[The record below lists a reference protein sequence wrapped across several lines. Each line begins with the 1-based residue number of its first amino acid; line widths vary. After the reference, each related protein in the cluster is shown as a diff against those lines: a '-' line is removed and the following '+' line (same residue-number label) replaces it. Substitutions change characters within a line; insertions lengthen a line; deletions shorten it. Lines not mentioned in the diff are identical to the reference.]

1 MAFFLMRVCKDF
13 PLECPPLP
21 LIRNGHH
28 TGKNAGP
35 FVPGLSVTYNCEPGY
50 LLLGAKTIH
59 CLSSGD
65 WRQIKGVGIWRGLV
79 GCEGQS
85 RAMWSLLQL
94 STFQEILPRAQG
106 WNSGVYEL
114 DGENMSTPFLC
125 KMYCS
130 LSNEWRQQSSK
141 AWHCVQVV

>member
-1 MAFFLMRVCKDF
+1 MPV
-13 PLECPPLP
+13 
-21 LIRNGHH
+21 
-28 TGKNAGP
+28 AGP
-35 FVPGLSVTYNCEPGY
+35 QTPMTDGCPKRLEANQG
-50 LLLGAKTIH
+50 G
-59 CLSSGD
+59 
-65 WRQIKGVGIWRGLV
+65 GIWRGLV